1 MPKIKQKSRPNR
13 LHPGLPGY
21 KGPTVGW
28 FALLHHHTLI
38 EFSWNVMERVEY
50 VKENKP
56 TDEIDLRLRHM
67 LYIKPYTLEDGL
79 VDFSVRP
86 TREEVLKLLKKHV
99 PRCKW
104 VEHSDSWGFL
114 AGTTGY

>member
-1 MPKIKQKSRPNR
+1 MKETKQEQINT
-13 LHPGLPGY
+13 LFPGLPGY
-21 KGPTVGW
+21 TGPLAGW
-28 FALLHHHTLI
+28 FALLHHNVLS
-38 EFSWNVMERVEY
+38 EFSWNVMERVAY

-67 LYIKPYTLEDGL
+67 LFVKPHTQKNGL
-79 VDFSVRP
+79 VYFSEWP
-86 TREEVLKLLKKHV
+86 AREEVLKLLKEHIKD
-99 PRCKW
+99 CKW